1 MSFQFHRCTSK
12 FCRQNWWPCSLVL
25 PTWSSA
31 QPRCPPVVNSLLA
44 IVVHMCMY
52 FLRRKPVTV
61 KRNILHAG
69 YEILYLPLVKLLSI
83 STFFYMKKKISCD
96 SKNLQYAQLAYYRI
110 LLPFSSSL
118 TVSRLSFLI
127 LCRSLIAR
135 ARTPTSKC
143 VAVGEFAGDIGI

>member
-1 MSFQFHRCTSK
+1 M
-12 FCRQNWWPCSLVL
+12 
-25 PTWSSA
+25 
-31 QPRCPPVVNSLLA
+31 LA
-44 IVVHMCMY
+44 IEVHMSKY

-61 KRNILHAG
+61 KRNIVHAG

-83 STFFYMKKKISCD
+83 STFFVHKKKISCHG
-96 SKNLQYAQLAYYRI
+96 KNLQYAQLAYYRI
-110 LLPFSSSL
+110 LLPFSSSY

-135 ARTPTSKC
+135 AHIPKSKC